1 MKMPKD
7 IEGYFFEDCYV
18 LGIRDALRSAYW
30 SAIQER
36 DSYIHEHGRS
46 KSKNGM
52 NIKWLNQKIEKAEF
66 LIQLIEERQYCLF
79 LSKLPE
85 KGEIHR
91 ITISKESLHPAFI
104 KPQFNQ

>member
-1 MKMPKD
+1 MKTPKD
-7 IEGYFFEDCYV
+7 VEGYFFEDCYV

-30 SAIQER
+30 SAVAEL
-36 DSYIHEHGRS
+36 DSYVYEYGRS
-46 KSKNGM
+46 KSNNGM
-52 NIKWLNQKIEKAEF
+52 HIKSLNQKIERAKF
-66 LIQLIEERQYCLF
+66 LLQLVEERQYCFF

-104 KPQFNQ
+104 KPEFNT